1 MGKSCSRRIVNGK
14 SSDIIRID
22 SVDEE
27 KYLDDKRERF
37 ARAIVAGEGLLSA
50 YRNAFGASAARDDE
64 LAMNQAITLAR
75 VPQVANR
82 ITQLESERRIVRNIT
97 RDSMIADLKNMADVS
112 ISDYFNVSGGI
123 WEAYRDWETD
133 RKSTRLNSSHSAKSR
148 MPSSA

>member
-1 MGKSCSRRIVNGK
+1 MGK

-37 ARAIVAGEGLLSA
+37 ARAIVAGEGWLMA

-64 LAMNQAITLAR
+64 LAMNQEITLAR

-82 ITQLESERRIVRNIT
+82 ITQLESERRVVRNIT

-112 ISDYFNVSGGI
+112 ISDYFNVRGGI
-123 WEAYRDWETD
+123 
-133 RKSTRLNSSHSAKSR
+133 S
-148 MPSSA
+148 